1 MVFNKILVA
10 LDRSSQSSVVFSQ
23 ALAIAQAH
31 GSKLLLFHCL
41 DWNEDV
47 TPWVGIG
54 TLADINMY
62 GTLHQLHQESLQR
75 EIERVQ
81 DWLRD
86 YCTQAAAK
94 GIVAE
99 FACKV
104 GNPNLRICEE
114 IKNQNVDLIV
124 LGRRGHS
131 GLSEIFLGS
140 VSNYVVHHA
149 PCSVLIVQGILPSEA
164 DASNT
169 DAEVN
174 NTV

>member
-10 LDRSSQSSVVFSQ
+10 LDRSSQAPVVFAQ

-41 DWNEDV
+41 DWNEEV
-47 TPWVGIG
+47 NPWVGIG
-54 TLADINMY
+54 TLADVNMY
-62 GTLHQLHQESLQR
+62 GTLRQLHQESLQR
-75 EIERVQ
+75 EIEQVRE
-81 DWLRD
+81 WLAS

-94 GIVAE
+94 GVIAE
-99 FACKV
+99 CAFKV

-124 LGRRGHS
+124 LGRRGHR

-140 VSNYVVHHA
+140 VSNYIVHHA
-149 PCSVLIVQGILPSEA
+149 PCSVLVVQGIVSSEA
-164 DASNT
+164 ET
-169 DAEVN
+169 I
-174 NTV
+174 NTVTEFNNMV